1 MCMQVTMLATIVTL
15 PVAILLEGSK
25 VRWIAEHILFCA
37 VVEWDIQLCIMIV
50 LSRALPHRC
59 AISRRLIFAR
69 ERDNAKMWESTQDLV
84 SRMIFARER
93 DSAKMWESTRD
104 SCESRT
110 SLLEL
115 PHESCVSRTLLRSTS
130 SGYLAISRYS
140 STLSPAYTWLVW
152 LMAWFVTHMGHV
164 WLMAWFVTHMGHVW
178 LMAWFVTHMTHEKD
192 VARNSCA
199 RGISR
204 WCTYLQEFA
213 RMMNRYFESSR
224 CSSSFLRNRYVQ
236 MRYISKSR
244 RL

>member
-25 VRWIAEHILFCA
+25 VRWIAEHILFRV
-37 VVEWDIQLCIMIV
+37 VVEWDIQLCITIV

-140 STLSPAYTWLVW
+140 STLSPAYTW
-152 LMAWFVTHMGHV
+152 
-164 WLMAWFVTHMGHVW
+164 HVW

>member
-25 VRWIAEHILFCA
+25 VRWIAEHILFRV
-37 VVEWDIQLCIMIV
+37 VVEWDIQLCITIV

-59 AISRRLIFAR
+59 AISRRL
-69 ERDNAKMWESTQDLV
+69 
-84 SRMIFARER
+84 IFARER

-140 STLSPAYTWLVW
+140 STLSPAYTW
-152 LMAWFVTHMGHV
+152 
-164 WLMAWFVTHMGHVW
+164 HVW